1 MELAK
6 DELHVE
12 QGERAQPQHHG
23 VGDQEGAAPVLVAE
37 VREPPHVGQ
46 VHRKP
51 DDAEQEVDV
60 AAPGLPLGVLPI
72 FRRVLQSGVF
82 TPDLL

>member
-23 VGDQEGAAPVLVAE
+23 VWDQEGAAAVLVAE

-46 VHRKP
+46 VHREP

-72 FRRVLQSGVF
+72 FRRVLKSGVF